1 MKVLLTGIAGFIGF
15 HLAKRLLNEGYEVLG
30 FDNLND
36 YYDVQL
42 KIDRLK
48 ELQVEN
54 CDNNWISENSN
65 LKFFK
70 ADLLEKDV
78 LMNLF
83 CNEQF
88 DYIVHLAAQS
98 EVR

>member
-15 HLAKRLLNEGYEVLG
+15 HVAKRLLDDGYEVVG

-54 CDNNWISENSN
+54 FNENWISKNIK
-65 LKFFK
+65 LKFIK
-70 ADLLEKDV
+70 AENMLLIGSHFINPTGGRIIFGKNGLE
-78 LMNLF
+78 F
-83 CNEQF
+83 
-88 DYIVHLAAQS
+88 
-98 EVR
+98 